1 MAYRAIFSTLINATA
16 INVSAKEVLWDSIP
30 PGHGKQLFF
39 RVAQQN
45 ASVFISFYSIKAFDL
60 TTVGMINNSA
70 TFAILVLGFLVLN
83 ERVTCFSLSTL
94 ALSFIGT
101 LLVLTSDD
109 NLRTKADAEF

>member
-1 MAYRAIFSTLINATA
+1 
-16 INVSAKEVLWDSIP
+16 
-30 PGHGKQLFF
+30 
-39 RVAQQN
+39 
-45 ASVFISFYSIKAFDL
+45 
-60 TTVGMINNSA
+60 MINNSA